1 LGDKEIA
8 RDLLGSDNRVA
19 RQFHALTFVA
29 AQVRDGERARER
41 IGMGTRVESL
51 FLTLVMRKESPD
63 NSRRISQNFSAAVKS
78 RLKHTVQKSEMN
90 IPRLNFAQLPTPVE
104 ALPRLSEV
112 LGGPRLLVK
121 RDDQT
126 GLAFGGNKTRKLEFL
141 LAEARDQGA
150 KTLISGGALQS
161 NHCRQTAAAA
171 ARFGFKCILVL
182 TGDKPQHASGNLLLD
197 LLFGAEIVY
206 VADRKDRDR
215 ILKETFDRAAN
226 EGKEPYLVPYGGS
239 NATGALGYAFA
250 MKELIDQSVN
260 ADWIVFATS
269 SGGTH
274 SGLLLGQRIF
284 GFNGKILG
292 VSVDEPEEWLKSEVS
307 QLASAT
313 SEKVDERIEFTPAD
327 ILVNADYCDAGYGVV
342 TEREREAIRL
352 FGRYEGLLLDPVY
365 TGRAAAGMIDL
376 IRKNFF
382 KRDETV
388 LFLHTGGLPALFADQ
403 YTDEFR

>member
-1 LGDKEIA
+1 VD
-8 RDLLGSDNRVA
+8 
-19 RQFHALTFVA
+19 
-29 AQVRDGERARER
+29 
-41 IGMGTRVESL
+41 
-51 FLTLVMRKESPD
+51 
-63 NSRRISQNFSAAVKS
+63 
-78 RLKHTVQKSEMN
+78 
-90 IPRLNFAQLPTPVE
+90 IPRLNFSHLPTPIE
-104 ALPRLSEV
+104 TLPRLSKFF
-112 LGGPRLLVK
+112 GGPQLLVK

-141 LAEARDQGA
+141 VAEAREEGA
-150 KTLISGGALQS
+150 KTLITGGALQS

-171 ARFGFKCILVL
+171 TRFGFKCILVL

-215 ILKETFDRAAN
+215 ILQETFDRATQ
-226 EGKEPYLVPYGGS
+226 EGTKPYLVPYGGS

-250 MKELIDQSVN
+250 MKELIDQNVG
-260 ADWIVFATS
+260 ADWIAFATS

-274 SGLLLGQRIF
+274 AGLLSGQRVF

-292 VSVDEPEEWLKSEVS
+292 ISVDEPEEWLKKEVS
-307 QLASAT
+307 QLAAAT
-313 SEKVDERIEFTPAD
+313 SEKIGDRIEFTPAD
-327 ILVNADYCDAGYGVV
+327 VLVNADYCDAGYGVV

-352 FGRYEGLLLDPVY
+352 LARHEGLLLDPVY

-376 IRKNFF
+376 IRKGFF
-382 KRDETV
+382 KKDETV

-403 YTDEFR
+403 YADKLR